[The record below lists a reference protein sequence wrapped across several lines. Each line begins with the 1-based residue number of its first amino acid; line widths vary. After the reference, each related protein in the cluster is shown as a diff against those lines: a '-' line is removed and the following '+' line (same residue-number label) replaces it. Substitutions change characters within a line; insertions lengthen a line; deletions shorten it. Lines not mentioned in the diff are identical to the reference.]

1 MNRQTYQTIYSSQI
15 FLNSSQAS
23 EYYND
28 NRNSSLKFKL
38 KDVIKDQNDILE
50 VRLSLVNA
58 QFPYS
63 FYNIYS
69 GNDNFNI
76 TINSVLTTYTFP
88 HGNYNVNTFIST
100 WISTFGSGWT
110 ITYNTILNKFTFS
123 YTSDFIFSDNYNSS
137 YYQNNSMYP
146 VIGGLYGVVYASVNK
161 SVTMDYCYNFGGINR
176 LNVVLSNINTSNYD
190 SYNQG
195 ITSTLASVP
204 INCNP
209 TGKILYTNY
218 TNFKTTI
225 DQTEMSNFSI
235 KILDDNKNTIN
246 FNNQDWTMTLQIDIV
261 KEIIIDKSSFEDY
274 YKENI
279 NDNIE
284 LNNMIE

>member
-28 NRNSSLKFKL
+28 NRNSSLKFEL

-88 HGNYNVNTFIST
+88 HGNYNVNTFISA
-100 WISTFGSGWT
+100 WI
-110 ITYNTILNKFTFS
+110 
-123 YTSDFIFSDNYNSS
+123 
-137 YYQNNSMYP
+137 
-146 VIGGLYGVVYASVNK
+146 
-161 SVTMDYCYNFGGINR
+161 
-176 LNVVLSNINTSNYD
+176 
-190 SYNQG
+190 
-195 ITSTLASVP
+195 
-204 INCNP
+204 
-209 TGKILYTNY
+209 
-218 TNFKTTI
+218 
-225 DQTEMSNFSI
+225 
-235 KILDDNKNTIN
+235 
-246 FNNQDWTMTLQIDIV
+246 
-261 KEIIIDKSSFEDY
+261 
-274 YKENI
+274 
-279 NDNIE
+279 
-284 LNNMIE
+284 